1 LAGAEGFVAD
11 SAVDFTAVDLAE
23 VFAAADSTV
32 AIADFYSVAIPI
44 LVMSS

>member
-1 LAGAEGFVAD
+1 MAD
-11 SAVDFTAVDLAE
+11 SAVDFTAVDLAEVDLAE